1 MTGLTLRLPYRP
13 PMDSW
18 WLYWFL
24 ESHAAPGVEE
34 MTRDEGRWCYRRTMS
49 LPHGPALVTIEDR
62 PDQPDRGHVTAHLE
76 HLDMRDLAVAV
87 NRIRRLLD
95 LDADVVAAQES
106 LAASPI
112 LGGIVVGRPGVRV
125 PGSVDPAETLIRTM
139 IGQQISVKAARHHI
153 SAMVAALGTAPWPDD
168 PHRLLFPTPAA
179 IAEHGH
185 EVLRGPAK
193 RIESIVSVARRL
205 ADNSMELHEGLRAS
219 DLQANLLGEFGIG
232 RWTADYVAMRI
243 TGDPD
248 ILLDRD
254 LVVAQSAA
262 GLGIDL
268 TASASTWAPWR
279 SYASMHLWRH
289 RLESTNAVLRV
300 GVTTDDHPRQETTR

>member
-1 MTGLTLRLPYRP
+1 
-13 PMDSW
+13 MDSW

-24 ESHAAPGVEE
+24 DSHAIPGMED
-34 MTRDEGRWCYRRTMS
+34 MTRDGRRWRYRRTMS
-49 LPHGPALVTIEDR
+49 LPHGPALVTIQPG
-62 PDQPDRGHVTAHLE
+62 PDDASRGHISVRLE

-95 LDADVVAAQES
+95 LDADVVAADTALS
-106 LAASPI
+106 AAPVLGPI
-112 LGGIVVGRPGVRV
+112 VEQRTGIRV

-153 SAMVAALGTAPWPDD
+153 ATLVTELGTTPSWSDDHPW
-168 PHRLLFPTPAA
+168 RLFPTAA
-179 IAEHGH
+179 AVAEHGR
-185 EVLRGPAK
+185 EVLRGPTA
-193 RIESIVSVARRL
+193 RIDSIVRVAGRL
-205 ADNSMELHEGLRAS
+205 ASNSMELHEGMRAS
-219 DLQANLLGEFGIG
+219 DIQANLLGEFGIG
-232 RWTADYVAMRI
+232 RWTADYVAMRV

-262 GLGIDL
+262 DLGLDL
-268 TASASTWAPWR
+268 TTSAPKWAPWR

-289 RLESTNAVLRV
+289 RLAATHPVLSNNPDQEM
-300 GVTTDDHPRQETTR
+300 TT